1 MQQTRNLPLW
11 SRLPRE
17 LLQAVL
23 LQTEIVAALVFGDGF
38 TVGQLLKRDSAV
50 ADIETQRAWWAAALA
65 SGWLRGA
72 QLLLDAYVSYL
83 PTMQDDQQQPSI
95 EMLELLLAS
104 DIIFAPNAAKAF
116 RSVQDALDRLYELP
130 WLLDNIDTLF
140 ALVQRLPV
148 HSQRRLPMLKRIW
161 TEVPATCRE
170 RLLPI
175 LTNRGDTGAID
186 KLGCTITPALQMHF
200 LPLGQAGRKHG
211 IQLLAWLQKKRPV
224 NLEVFAMRAA
234 ERDNLPV
241 LRWCCDQFS
250 PDKEVP
256 IVELASLAD
265 VHCSMEVLD
274 HLVQEHQD
282 TMAPHFLQSELL
294 QQHYPTASDNISW
307 STSVKDMAALRWLQQ
322 HRQTSPAGCKR
333 CEARSRQATSKV
345 LTYFTEHYLDVLP
358 QAGVLTIPSCIR
370 QLAPSNTGMQDM
382 SFYFAKSAIAANDF
396 HWLRR
401 VAVDFGAT
409 LSGFC
414 SMKRLYALE
423 QLPLLQQPFEED
435 GVALSQYAIDLAVAN
450 QS

>member
-50 ADIETQRAWWAAALA
+50 ADIEKQRAWWAAVLA
-65 SGWLRGA
+65 TGWLPGA
-72 QLLLDAYVSYL
+72 QRLLDAFVPYL
-83 PTMQDDQQQPSI
+83 PTMQDDQQPPWI

-116 RSVQDALDRLYELP
+116 HNVQDALDRLYELP
-130 WLLDNIDTLF
+130 WLLDNIDTHF

-148 HSQRRLPMLKRIW
+148 HSQRRLPMLRRIW
-161 TEVPATCRE
+161 TEVPATCRA

-175 LTNRGDTGAID
+175 LTNRGDMDAID
-186 KLGCTITPALQMHF
+186 ELGCTITPALQMHF
-200 LPLGQAGRKHG
+200 LPL
-211 IQLLAWLQKKRPV
+211 V
-224 NLEVFAMRAA
+224 NLPLFAMRAA
-234 ERDNLPV
+234 EQDNLPV
-241 LRWCCDQFS
+241 LCWCCDQLA
-250 PDKEVP
+250 PAKEIS
-256 IVELASLAD
+256 IVELASLAC

-282 TMAPHFLQSELL
+282 TMAPHFLQSQKL
-294 QQHYPTASDNISW
+294 Q
-307 STSVKDMAALRWLQQ
+307 ALRGALK
-322 HRQTSPAGCKR
+322 GGDIKL
-333 CEARSRQATSKV
+333 
-345 LTYFTEHYLDVLP
+345 LTFFTEHYPDVLP
-358 QAGVLTIPSCIR
+358 QANVLTIPSCIR
-370 QLAPSNTGMQDM
+370 QPAPNNPSMQDM

-409 LSGFC
+409 LSDFC
-414 SMKRLYALE
+414 SMERLYALE

-435 GVALSQYAIDLAVAN
+435 GVTLSRWLLDRYGFNYDPIMYARGGHLGMLQLIRG
-450 QS
+450 QT